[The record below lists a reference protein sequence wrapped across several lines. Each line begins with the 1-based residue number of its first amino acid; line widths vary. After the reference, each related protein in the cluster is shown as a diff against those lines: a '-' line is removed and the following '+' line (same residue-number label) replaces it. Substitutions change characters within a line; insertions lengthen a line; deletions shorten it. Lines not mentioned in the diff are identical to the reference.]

1 MLPPVLYP
9 KIEEVVQ
16 VDIREQR
23 RNHRA
28 LRRPLFRLRPLS
40 ILENPGSQPFL
51 EEAENPS
58 SPDAMLEKRN
68 HPGVGK
74 RPKAIPNVR
83 IKDPFH
89 LLPYEPDVER
99 I

>member
-9 KIEEVVQ
+9 KIEDVVQ

-51 EEAENPS
+51 DQAENPS
-58 SPDAMLEKRN
+58 IPDAMLEKRN
-68 HPGVGK
+68 HPGVAK
-74 RPKAIPNVR
+74 RPNAIPNVS
-83 IKDPFH
+83 IQTPIH
-89 LLPYEPDVER
+89 LLPYDRAVER